1 MKQQRLVDQPENLT
15 ANAAFG
21 SIARYGSKFANQR
34 HQAFVRTSC
43 LGSKG
48 VDGCVSI
55 ADNAVPPS
63 FGIGESALA
72 QALGSALMRKRC
84 TDGLGV
90 DRAHQFSYQ
99 LFLAPQCAA
108 GLDARCFAYGLA
120 QSVVQG
126 HSIKFFG
133 AQFNQFF
140 TQLLQCQVPAFFRAF
155 AGL

>member
-1 MKQQRLVDQPENLT
+1 VKQQRLVDQPENLT

-21 SIARYGSKFANQR
+21 RIVRCGSKFANQR
-34 HQAFVRTSC
+34 HNAFVRTSC

-55 ADNAVPPS
+55 TDNAVPPS
-63 FGIGESALA
+63 FGIAEYALS

-90 DRAHQFSYQ
+90 DRVHQFAYQ

-108 GLDARCFAYGLA
+108 GLDARCFAYSLA
-120 QSVVQG
+120 QSIVQG
-126 HSIKFFG
+126 HSIKLFG
-133 AQFNQFF
+133 AQLNQFF
-140 TQLLQCQVPAFFRAF
+140 AQLLQCQVLAFSRAF

>member
-1 MKQQRLVDQPENLT
+1 MKQQRIVDQPENLT
-15 ANAAFG
+15 ANVAFG
-21 SIARYGSKFANQR
+21 SVARCGSKFANQR
-34 HQAFVRTSC
+34 RQTLVRTSC

-55 ADNAVPPS
+55 TDNAVPPS
-63 FGIGESALA
+63 FGIAEYALS
-72 QALGSALMRKRC
+72 QALGSALVCKRC

-90 DRAHQFSYQ
+90 DRAHQFAYQ

-120 QSVVQG
+120 QSIVQG
-126 HSIKFFG
+126 HSIKLFG

-140 TQLLQCQVPAFFRAF
+140 AQLLQCQVLAFSCAF